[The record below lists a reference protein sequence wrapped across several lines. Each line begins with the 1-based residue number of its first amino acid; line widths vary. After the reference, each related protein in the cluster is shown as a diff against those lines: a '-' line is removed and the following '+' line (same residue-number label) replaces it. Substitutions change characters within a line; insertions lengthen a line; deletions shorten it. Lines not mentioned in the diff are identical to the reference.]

1 MFSIV
6 IPLYNKELSI
16 IGTIQSVLCQ
26 TFNQFEL
33 IVVNDGSEDDSIII
47 VRSFEDSRIRLISK
61 KNGGVCSARNH
72 GIRAA
77 KYDYIALLDAD
88 DIWDKDYL
96 LEQKKMIEDFP
107 EAAMW
112 GINFAE
118 TENGKLIRELHTGL
132 PKGYRGIV
140 EDYFGLA
147 EEKGRVS
154 DLFCSSSVVIRKT
167 AFEKAGMFDER
178 LKYSED
184 IDMWFRIIANFPV
197 AFYDRYM
204 AFYQYD
210 ADNRAMNRNRKLK
223 YWLPYY
229 PDKYEEYKGNEPF
242 YSYIQRWCGVNIKN
256 FYFNDKTQR
265 NDARIAA
272 KKLDYSVL
280 PAKYKHFFDLPYPIA
295 KVLYLLGEAKNK
307 LALQKIYSSILFVWK
322 IHY

>member
-1 MFSIV
+1 MFSVI

-16 IGTIQSVLCQ
+16 LDTIQSVLHQSFCC
-26 TFNQFEL
+26 FEL
-33 IVVNDGSEDDSIII
+33 IIVDDGSKDGSIDV
-47 VRSFEDSRIRLISK
+47 VRSVDDSRIRLISK
-61 KNGGVCSARNH
+61 ENGGVCSARNC
-72 GIRAA
+72 GIKAA

-88 DIWDKDYL
+88 DIWDRDYL

-118 TENGKLIRELHTGL
+118 TENGKLIRELPTGL

-154 DLFCSSSVVIRKT
+154 DLFCSSSVVIRKS

-229 PDKYEEYKGNEPF
+229 PDKYAEYKGNEPF

-256 FYFNDKTQR
+256 VYFNDKTQR

-280 PAKYKHFFDLPYPIA
+280 PKKYTYLFSTPYPLA
-295 KVLYLLGEAKNK
+295 KLLYWFGEIKSN
-307 LALQKIYSSILFVWK
+307 LV
-322 IHY
+322 